1 MNQKTA
7 SYFGLLTKYKVA
19 LLALTLLLTPKFSS
33 AQTSGTLDASFGTS
47 GKATTDFGGPS
58 AARTLAVQADGKILA
73 AGVAFL
79 NGGTDF
85 ALARYNS
92 NGTLDTSFGT
102 SGKVTTAFDFP
113 GNFDRVFT
121 VVVQPDGK
129 FVAVGSTVNL
139 YANFAL
145 ARFNANGTLDA
156 SFGTGG
162 IVTTFFGVSAEATS
176 AVVQADGKIVA
187 AGYANLDGGESFALA
202 RYNSNGTLDT
212 TFGTGGKVGTAFD
225 SGHGFSYAQASSVAV
240 QPDGRIVAAGN
251 KEIGACLFNGLEQPC
266 FDFALARYNSDG
278 TLDASFG
285 TGGRVTTDFAGPNDQ
300 AESVAVQP
308 DGRIVVAGAA
318 GRFINTGFDFAVA
331 RYNSN
336 GTLDTSFGTSGKVTT
351 DFAGADDVPTE
362 PSAIA
367 LQGDG
372 KIVVVGQT
380 TVGGFYDF
388 VLASFNSNGTL
399 DTSFGTSGKV
409 TTDFAGANDVP
420 FSVAVQPD
428 GNIVLAGGATINGR
442 AAFALARYVGRAV
455 LSTPDIDTAPASLA
469 FGNVTQGSF
478 KDLAVTVRNTGTAT
492 LNVTSTTLLGTAEYS
507 IVAGGGAFSLAPAAT
522 RQVTVRLTPT
532 SPDSKVA
539 TLSFASNDTD
549 ENPKNVPLSGMGVAP
564 DIDTAPA
571 SLAFGNVTQ
580 GSFKNL
586 AVTVR
591 NTGTATLNVTST
603 TLLGTAEY
611 SIVAGG
617 GAFSLAPA
625 ATRQVTVRLTP
636 TSLGSKV
643 ATLTFASNDKDEN
656 PKNVPLSGT
665 GVAAS
670 DLLVSAL
677 TGPATAGAGF
687 AITLNETTGNIGVG
701 PAGGTSTR
709 YYLSSDT
716 SIGTGDVL
724 LGGRSLAGLAPGAS
738 SAGVTNV
745 TIPAG
750 TANGSY
756 FILAKADDLNQAFE
770 SNEGNNTRAIAI
782 RIGPDLRISSLTAP
796 AYTAA
801 GKTISIS
808 DTTANLSA
816 SSPAEASTT
825 RFFLSTNT
833 TLDAADLV
841 IGSRAV
847 PALAS
852 GVSSAATTQ
861 VTIPAATVTGTY
873 YILAKVDA
881 ANVLAE
887 KSETNNVSS
896 RILRVGPD
904 LVAAVRSITGTPK
917 AGATISVQD
926 LTTNPSAVATPQS
939 TTGYYLS
946 TDNQLDAG
954 DILIGRRTVPA
965 LAAGGSSLASAQAV
979 IPVGTPGAYFILA
992 VADYPK
998 VIVESNESNN
1008 ANAFAIT
1015 VVP

>member
-1 MNQKTA
+1 MNQKMA
-7 SYFGLLTKYKVA
+7 SYFGLLTKYNVA

-47 GKATTDFGGPS
+47 GKATADFGGPS

-73 AGVAFL
+73 AGVAVL

-121 VVVQPDGK
+121 IVPQPDGK

-139 YANFAL
+139 FANFAL
-145 ARFNANGTLDA
+145 ARFNANGMLDT
-156 SFGTGG
+156 SFGAGG
-162 IVTTFFGVSAEATS
+162 IVTTGFGVSAEATS

-225 SGHGFSYAQASSVAV
+225 SGHGFSYAQAFSVAV

-300 AESVAVQP
+300 AESVVVQP

-318 GRFINTGFDFAVA
+318 GPFINRGFDFALA
-331 RYNSN
+331 RY
-336 GTLDTSFGTSGKVTT
+336 
-351 DFAGADDVPTE
+351 
-362 PSAIA
+362 
-367 LQGDG
+367 
-372 KIVVVGQT
+372 
-380 TVGGFYDF
+380 
-388 VLASFNSNGTL
+388 NSNGTL

-532 SPDSKVA
+532 SLGSKVA

-549 ENPKNVPLSGMGVAP
+549 ENP
-564 DIDTAPA
+564 
-571 SLAFGNVTQ
+571 
-580 GSFKNL
+580 
-586 AVTVR
+586 R
-591 NTGTATLNVTST
+591 
-603 TLLGTAEY
+603 
-611 SIVAGG
+611 
-617 GAFSLAPA
+617 
-625 ATRQVTVRLTP
+625 
-636 TSLGSKV
+636 
-643 ATLTFASNDKDEN
+643 
-656 PKNVPLSGT
+656 NVPLSGT
-665 GVAAS
+665 GVASS
-670 DLLVSAL
+670 DLVVSAL

-701 PAGGTSTR
+701 LAGGTSTR

-716 SIGTGDVL
+716 LIGAGDVL
-724 LGGRSLAGLAPGAS
+724 LGGRSLAGLAPGGS
-738 SAGVTNV
+738 SAGATNV
-745 TIPAG
+745 TIPPG

-756 FILAKADDLNQAFE
+756 FIVARADDLNQAFE
-770 SNEGNNTRAIAI
+770 SNEGNNTRALAI
-782 RIGPDLRISSLTAP
+782 RIGPDLPASSTSLTSSLNP
-796 AYTAA
+796 
-801 GKTISIS
+801 
-808 DTTANLSA
+808 
-816 SSPAEASTT
+816 ST
-825 RFFLSTNT
+825 FG
-833 TLDAADLV
+833 V
-841 IGSRAV
+841 AV
-847 PALAS
+847 
-852 GVSSAATTQ
+852 TFT
-861 VTIPAATVTGTY
+861 ATVNSTGGTPTGTVTFKDGVNT
-873 YILAKVDA
+873 L
-881 ANVLAE
+881 
-887 KSETNNVSS
+887 
-896 RILRVGPD
+896 G
-904 LVAAVRSITGTPK
+904 TGTLSSGK
-917 AGATISVQD
+917 AIFHT
-926 LTTNPSAVATPQS
+926 S
-939 TTGYYLS
+939 T
-946 TDNQLDAG
+946 
-954 DILIGRRTVPA
+954 
-965 LAAGGSSLASAQAV
+965 LAAGAHSITAAYGGTTSFASSTSAVLTQTVNQPTPIVYRSATLPAV
-979 IPVGTPGAYFILA
+979 SSGPTFRTFTFSGFPDTTGTILDATAVGNSVTFTVNVAKAGTYDIKLSYKRYTTRGISQFSINSTNVGAPLDQYLPTEGYAI
-992 VADYPK
+992 VDYGKFTFPTAGNYSFK
-998 VIVESNESNN
+998 FTIVGKN
-1008 ANAFAIT
+1008 ANSTSFGVSFDDFT
-1015 VVP
+1015 LTPQ

>member
-1 MNQKTA
+1 MNQKMA
-7 SYFGLLTKYKVA
+7 SYFGLLTKYNVA

-47 GKATTDFGGPS
+47 GKATADFGGPS

-73 AGVAFL
+73 AGVAVL

-121 VVVQPDGK
+121 IVPQPDGK

-139 YANFAL
+139 FANFAL
-145 ARFNANGTLDA
+145 ARFNANGMLDT
-156 SFGTGG
+156 SFGAGG
-162 IVTTFFGVSAEATS
+162 IVTTGFGVSAEATS

-225 SGHGFSYAQASSVAV
+225 SGHGFSYAQAFSVAV

-300 AESVAVQP
+300 AESVVVQP

-318 GRFINTGFDFAVA
+318 GPFINRGFDFALA
-331 RYNSN
+331 RY
-336 GTLDTSFGTSGKVTT
+336 
-351 DFAGADDVPTE
+351 
-362 PSAIA
+362 
-367 LQGDG
+367 
-372 KIVVVGQT
+372 
-380 TVGGFYDF
+380 
-388 VLASFNSNGTL
+388 NSNGTL

-532 SPDSKVA
+532 SLGSKVA

-549 ENPKNVPLSGMGVAP
+549 ENP
-564 DIDTAPA
+564 
-571 SLAFGNVTQ
+571 
-580 GSFKNL
+580 
-586 AVTVR
+586 R
-591 NTGTATLNVTST
+591 
-603 TLLGTAEY
+603 
-611 SIVAGG
+611 
-617 GAFSLAPA
+617 
-625 ATRQVTVRLTP
+625 
-636 TSLGSKV
+636 
-643 ATLTFASNDKDEN
+643 
-656 PKNVPLSGT
+656 NVPLSGT
-665 GVAAS
+665 GVASS
-670 DLLVSAL
+670 DLVVSAL

-701 PAGGTSTR
+701 LAGGTSTR

-716 SIGTGDVL
+716 SIGAGDVL
-724 LGGRSLAGLAPGAS
+724 LGGRSLAGLAPGGS
-738 SAGVTNV
+738 SAGATNV
-745 TIPAG
+745 TIPPG

-756 FILAKADDLNQAFE
+756 FIVARADDLNQAFE
-770 SNEGNNTRAIAI
+770 SNEGNNTRALAI
-782 RIGPDLRISSLTAP
+782 RIGPDLPASSTSLTSSLNP
-796 AYTAA
+796 
-801 GKTISIS
+801 
-808 DTTANLSA
+808 
-816 SSPAEASTT
+816 ST
-825 RFFLSTNT
+825 FG
-833 TLDAADLV
+833 V
-841 IGSRAV
+841 AV
-847 PALAS
+847 
-852 GVSSAATTQ
+852 TFT
-861 VTIPAATVTGTY
+861 ATVNSTGGTPTGTVTFKDGVNT
-873 YILAKVDA
+873 L
-881 ANVLAE
+881 
-887 KSETNNVSS
+887 
-896 RILRVGPD
+896 G
-904 LVAAVRSITGTPK
+904 TGTLSSGK
-917 AGATISVQD
+917 AIFHT
-926 LTTNPSAVATPQS
+926 S
-939 TTGYYLS
+939 T
-946 TDNQLDAG
+946 
-954 DILIGRRTVPA
+954 
-965 LAAGGSSLASAQAV
+965 LAAGTHSITAAYGGTTSFASSTSAVLTQTVNQPTPIVYRSATLPAV
-979 IPVGTPGAYFILA
+979 SSGPTFRTFTFSGFPDTTGTILDATAVGNSVTFTVNVAKAGTYDIKLSYKRYTTRGISQFSINSTNVGAPLDQYLPTEGYAI
-992 VADYPK
+992 VDYGKFTFPTAGNYSFK
-998 VIVESNESNN
+998 FTIVGKN
-1008 ANAFAIT
+1008 ANSTSFGVSFDDFT
-1015 VVP
+1015 LTPQ